1 MHGSLTNEATTYY
14 EFIVTAFL
22 AYIQGI
28 YFYLTLLFC
37 VLSGES
43 YITVLWNI
51 NSVLFKMD
59 DVPVAL
65 IAMVLLTVTGHF
77 LPQIS
82 SALQSK
88 L

>member
-1 MHGSLTNEATTYY
+1 MHDSLTNEATTYY

-28 YFYLTLLFC
+28 YFYLILLLC

-43 YITVLWNI
+43 YITVPWNI

-59 DVPVAL
+59 NVPVAL

-82 SALQSK
+82 SALQMK

>member
-43 YITVLWNI
+43 YITGT
-51 NSVLFKMD
+51 
-59 DVPVAL
+59 
-65 IAMVLLTVTGHF
+65 LTQYYLRWTMYQWH
-77 LPQIS
+77 
-82 SALQSK
+82 
-88 L
+88 